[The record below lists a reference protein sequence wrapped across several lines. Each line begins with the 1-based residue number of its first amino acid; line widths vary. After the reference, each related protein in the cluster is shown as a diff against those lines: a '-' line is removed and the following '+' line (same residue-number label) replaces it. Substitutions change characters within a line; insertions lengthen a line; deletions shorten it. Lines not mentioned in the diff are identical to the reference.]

1 MAQTTNYNFD
11 LPTVGADNDN
21 WGQKLNDNWTA
32 TDALL
37 GGSTPVSGID
47 INGGAID
54 NTPIGAVIA
63 AAGSFTT
70 IAASGDIT
78 GDVVGHVTGNINATD
93 GTKILENGTDGTD
106 AIFYGGATNLRIA
119 REFSVSGDVQT
130 SAGVNFNGS
139 ADVDLSV
146 TITDTLWDK
155 IYPVGSIYATTEASF
170 DPNTSFSGTWSTY
183 AAGKVLVGQDAGDTD
198 FDTIGETSG
207 EKTHTLTVDEM
218 PAHNHQQNNRVQ
230 SSAMLI
236 QQSHLTT
243 VSSGVCSD
251 LNSTFSTIGTN
262 TYNEGNSDPHNNL
275 QPYVVVKYWLRTA

>member
-130 SAGVNFNGS
+130 SAGVDFNGS
-139 ADVDLSV
+139 APVDLSV

-155 IYPVGSIYATTEASF
+155 IYPVGSIYATSEASF
-170 DPNTSFSGTWSTY
+170 DPNTSFYGTWSTY

-198 FDTIGETSG
+198 FDTVGETSG

-218 PAHNHQQNNRVQ
+218 PEHNHQQNDRFA
-230 SSAMLI
+230 SSAML
-236 QQSHLTT
+236 L
-243 VSSGVCSD
+243 SGTDEISVASGQCSA
-251 LNSTFSTIGTN
+251 LNSTPSTIGTN
-262 TYNEGNSDPHNNL
+262 TSTVGNSDPHNNL